1 MRFKKYF
8 VDFNPLFPKSTD
20 VGKGRLVSITIEVV
34 PKMRSEERYLIIGI
48 ILLIQEICVNA

>member
-1 MRFKKYF
+1 MKFKKFF

-34 PKMRSEERYLIIGI
+34 PKMRSE
-48 ILLIQEICVNA
+48 